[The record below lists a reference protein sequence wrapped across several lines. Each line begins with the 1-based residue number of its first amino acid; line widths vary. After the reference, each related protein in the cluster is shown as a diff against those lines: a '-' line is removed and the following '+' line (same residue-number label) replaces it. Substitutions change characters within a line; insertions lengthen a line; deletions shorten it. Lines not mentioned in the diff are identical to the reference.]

1 MYLTELGERK
11 LFTPGPL
18 GISKT
23 TKEAMVK
30 DVGSR
35 ETEFVAL
42 VKSLRERLVKMAGI
56 YTFFVCFTILS
67 PANEVWSKVM
77 FLHLSIILSGR
88 CAY

>member
-1 MYLTELGERK
+1 MYVTGLGERK

-42 VKSLRERLVKMAGI
+42 VKSLRERLVKMAGTHTSFL
-56 YTFFVCFTILS
+56 YFTILCD
-67 PANEVWSKVM
+67 N
-77 FLHLSIILSGR
+77 F
-88 CAY
+88 